1 MSGKERRKEWGRGWR
16 REWEKGIGEGGG
28 SGEGR
33 SGKEGEIGRRGGS
46 VAALGAIHHTMFDF
60 SIGVQ
65 QLLSNKKI
73 KIVNEDG
80 MW

>member
-1 MSGKERRKEWGRGWR
+1 M
-16 REWEKGIGEGGG
+16 
-28 SGEGR
+28 
-33 SGKEGEIGRRGGS
+33 GKEGEIGRRGGS